1 MVDTG
6 KKRKKI
12 VLHLVAIVDNMIRN
26 NNFCNHSKQ
35 TIKLTHI
42 LKVNSEWKLKSISV
56 KSVLCILKIYTTVTI
71 YCHCLRQIS

>member
-26 NNFCNHSKQ
+26 NNFYNHSKQ

-42 LKVNSEWKLKSISV
+42 LKVNFE
-56 KSVLCILKIYTTVTI
+56 
-71 YCHCLRQIS
+71 

>member
-42 LKVNSEWKLKSISV
+42 LKVNFE
-56 KSVLCILKIYTTVTI
+56 
-71 YCHCLRQIS
+71 